1 MDQRIV
7 VIDFETTGLSARA
20 GDRAIEVAAVEVI
33 DGQVGRHFASLSN
46 PGVPVPSFIT
56 GLTGIT
62 SAMVRSAPDS
72 RAVMHGLAQF
82 VEDAPLVAH
91 NAAFDAGFYGR
102 EMQLQGIDRE
112 NPFLCSLRVARRLY
126 PRAQNHKLSTLADYV
141 DIPMQGTYHR
151 ALADAD
157 LTARIFMTMCRD
169 MRARYGIRSLSVEL
183 LERLQRV
190 RVASADAWL
199 TRVGHEQTVESPLC
213 VRNVNLTNF

>member
-33 DGQVGRHFASLSN
+33 DGQVGRHFASLIN

-91 NAAFDAGFYGR
+91 NAAFDAGFYSH
-102 EMQLQGIDRE
+102 EMRLQGLDCESR
-112 NPFLCSLRVARRLY
+112 FLCSLRVARRLY

>member
-20 GDRAIEVAAVEVI
+20 GDRAIEVAAVEI
-33 DGQVGRHFASLSN
+33 IEGRIGRHFASLMN
-46 PGVPVPSFIT
+46 PGVHVPSFIT

-62 SAMVRSAPDS
+62 NAMVRSAPDS
-72 RAVMHGLAQF
+72 MAVMRGLAQF

-91 NAAFDAGFYGR
+91 NAAFDAGFYGH
-102 EMQLQGIDRE
+102 EMRMQVNDRE
-112 NPFLCSLRVARRLY
+112 NPFLCSLRVARRIY
-126 PRAQNHKLSTLADYV
+126 PRAPNHKLSTLADYV

-157 LTARIFMTMCRD
+157 LTARIFVTMCGD
-169 MRARYGIRSLSVEL
+169 IRARYGICSLSVAL
-183 LERLQRV
+183 FERLQHV

-199 TRVGHEQTVESPLC
+199 TRLAEEQMANPPRPVTP
-213 VRNVNLTNF
+213 

>member
-33 DGQVGRHFASLSN
+33 DGQVGRHFASLIN

>member
-7 VIDFETTGLSARA
+7 VIDFETTGLSVRS
-20 GDRAIEVAAVEVI
+20 GDRAIEVAAVEII
-33 DGQVGRHFASLSN
+33 DGQIGRHFASLIN

-62 SAMVRSAPDS
+62 SAMVRSAPGAM
-72 RAVMHGLAQF
+72 AVMRGLAQF

-91 NAAFDAGFYGR
+91 NAAFDAGFYGH
-102 EMQLQGIDRE
+102 EMRMQGIDRE

-126 PRAQNHKLSTLADYV
+126 PRAPNHRLSTLAEYV
-141 DIPMQGTYHR
+141 DVPMQGTYHR

-157 LTARIFMTMCRD
+157 LTARIFVTMCGD
-169 MRARYGIRSLSVEL
+169 IRARYGIRSLSVDL

-190 RVASADAWL
+190 RVASADSWL
-199 TRVGHEQTVESPLC
+199 TRLGDEQVDET
-213 VRNVNLTNF
+213 R

>member
-33 DGQVGRHFASLSN
+33 DGQVGRHFASLIN

-91 NAAFDAGFYGR
+91 NAAFDAGLYGR

-112 NPFLCSLRVARRLY
+112 VPFLCSRRVARRLY